1 MPPPMIDVPVSGMD
15 AEWSVVKHHN
25 HHTAAIT
32 RLSTVNIKINNYI
45 Y

>member
-1 MPPPMIDVPVSGMD
+1 MPPPMIDVTNPGMD
-15 AEWSVVKHHN
+15 AERSVVKHHN

-32 RLSTVNIKINNYI
+32 RLSTANIKNNNYI